1 MIEKR
6 KFLLFIFIFLLL
18 VGVYAHFSEKKTAQN
33 PPASHSIVFHAEELC
48 SKYFPNE
55 TYPDK
60 MNEIA
65 GICPKYKNNHTAV
78 VFCWIGCKLVKSGI
92 NAYECRGGKI
102 YKLVVDTRNWTLI
115 SLTPSNWSEVEE
127 VVYAECPKYIEG
139 ISENSQE
146 ESK

>member
-18 VGVYAHFSEKKTAQN
+18 VGVYAHCR
-33 PPASHSIVFHAEELC
+33 V
-48 SKYFPNE
+48 
-55 TYPDK
+55 
-60 MNEIA
+60 
-65 GICPKYKNNHTAV
+65 
-78 VFCWIGCKLVKSGI
+78 GCKLVKSGI

-102 YKLVVDTRNWTLI
+102 YKLTVDTRNWTLI